1 MTHPTIEAAQ
11 KAIAEAYEPGA
22 HNSKAEA
29 KAAARVILSAPPS
42 EVEIE
47 AAGAAMYRR
56 ERGELSI
63 SPSATYPDYTSAYIR
78 ANYNAYARAALTA
91 ARAKHLEELEGR

>member
-42 EVEIE
+42 EAEV
-47 AAGAAMYRR
+47 Y
-56 ERGELSI
+56 
-63 SPSATYPDYTSAYIR
+63 
-78 ANYNAYARAALTA
+78 AALNA
-91 ARAKHLEELEGR
+91 VSRKSAIYSSDMEIALIAFLAQRRKELGVE

>member
-11 KAIAEAYEPGA
+11 NAINEAYEPGA

-42 EVEIE
+42 EAEVE
-47 AAGAAMYRR
+47 AAAIHMRLVSLTR
-56 ERGELSI
+56 EESDERPWVSI
-63 SPSATYPDYTSAYIR
+63 PEYTRMHWRYA
-78 ANYNAYARAALTA
+78 ARAAIIA
-91 ARAKHLEELEGR
+91 ARAKCLEELGVE

>member
-42 EVEIE
+42 EAEME
-47 AAGAAMYRR
+47 
-56 ERGELSI
+56 
-63 SPSATYPDYTSAYIR
+63 
-78 ANYNAYARAALTA
+78 AALTA
-91 ARAKHLEELEGR
+91 YIGGDWAALVMRVCGGDEPDRIRAEMREALAAFLAKRLEELEGK